1 MCRNVH
7 FGYIKISLRRFD
19 YMELPAVVIN
29 FKAYAQAM
37 GARAV
42 EIARAAERVRDET
55 GVNVI
60 VAPNAVDLVKVREA
74 VDIPVFAQHVD
85 AYMPGAHT
93 GSVLLEMLAEWGV
106 DGTIINHSER
116 QVNFSW
122 VEYVVHRARD
132 LGLEVIACA
141 ADEMIARAVSDLQ
154 PNAVAVEPPEL
165 IGTDISVSKAKP
177 DIIRKSVEAVHT
189 PVLVGAGVKTTE
201 DVQKAIELGAQ
212 GVLVASGVTKAKD
225 PRMAIMEL
233 AEGVIRAK
241 P

>member
-1 MCRNVH
+1 
-7 FGYIKISLRRFD
+7 
-19 YMELPAVVIN
+19 MELPAVVVN
-29 FKAYAQAM
+29 FKAYTQAM
-37 GARAV
+37 GGRAV
-42 EIARAAERVRDET
+42 ELAVAAERVRDET

-85 AYMPGAHT
+85 AYLPGART
-93 GSVLLEMLAEWGV
+93 GSILLEMLAEWGI

-122 VEYVVHRARD
+122 VEYVVRRAGE

-141 ADEMIARAVSDLQ
+141 PDEPVARAVSELQ

-165 IGTDISVSKAKP
+165 IGTDVSVSKAKP
-177 DIIRKSVEAVHT
+177 EVIRKSVEAVPV
-189 PVLVGAGVKTTE
+189 PVLVGAGVKTSE
-201 DVQKAIELGAQ
+201 DVQRAVELGAQ
-212 GVLVASGVTKAKD
+212 GVLVASGVVKAED
-225 PRMAIMEL
+225 PYAAMLAL
-233 AEGVIRAK
+233 AEGVIRGM

>member
-1 MCRNVH
+1 M
-7 FGYIKISLRRFD
+7 D
-19 YMELPAVVIN
+19 LPAVVIN

-37 GARAV
+37 GQRAI
-42 EIARAAERVRDET
+42 EIARAAEKVHNET
-55 GVNVI
+55 GVSVI

-85 AYMPGAHT
+85 AYQPGAHT
-93 GSVLLEMLAEWGV
+93 GSVLLEMLAEWGI

-132 LGLEVIACA
+132 LGLETIACA
-141 ADEMIARAVSDLQ
+141 ADEIIARAVSDLQ

-165 IGTDISVSKAKP
+165 IGTDISVSKARP
-177 DIIRKSVEAVHT
+177 EVITKSVEMVHA

-201 DVQKAIELGAQ
+201 DVKRAVELGAQ

-225 PRMAIMEL
+225 PYKAIMEL
-233 AEGVIRAK
+233 AEGIIQARHG
-241 P
+241 

>member
-1 MCRNVH
+1 MRSH
-7 FGYIKISLRRFD
+7 
-19 YMELPAVVIN
+19 YMDLPAVVIN

-42 EIARAAERVRDET
+42 EIAKAAERVHHET
-55 GVNVI
+55 GVSVI

-85 AYMPGAHT
+85 AYQPGAHT
-93 GSVLLEMLAEWGV
+93 GSVLLEMLAEWGI

-132 LGLEVIACA
+132 LHLEVIACA
-141 ADEMIARAVSDLQ
+141 ADEVIARAVSDLQ

-177 DIIRKSVEAVHT
+177 DIIRRSVELVHS

-201 DVQKAIELGAQ
+201 DVKKAVELGAQ
-212 GVLVASGVTKAKD
+212 GVLVASGVTKARD
-225 PRMAIMEL
+225 PYKAIMEL
-233 AEGVIRAK
+233 AEGIIQAR

>member
-1 MCRNVH
+1 M
-7 FGYIKISLRRFD
+7 D
-19 YMELPAVVIN
+19 LPAVVIN

-37 GARAV
+37 GSRAV
-42 EIARAAERVRDET
+42 EIARAAEKVHEET
-55 GVNVI
+55 GVPII

-85 AYMPGAHT
+85 AYRPGAHT
-93 GSVLLEMLAEWGV
+93 GSVLLEMLAEWGI
-106 DGTIINHSER
+106 DGTIINHSEH

-122 VEYVVHRARD
+122 VEYVVHHARE
-132 LGLEVIACA
+132 LELEVIACA

-177 DIIRKSVEAVHT
+177 EIIRKAVDLVRA
-189 PVLVGAGVKTTE
+189 PVLVGAGVKTAE
-201 DVQKAIELGAQ
+201 DVKKAVELGAQ
-212 GVLVASGVTKAKD
+212 GVLVASGVTKAKE
-225 PRMAIMEL
+225 PHKAIMEL
-233 AEGVIRAK
+233 AEGIIQAR

>member
-1 MCRNVH
+1 M
-7 FGYIKISLRRFD
+7 D
-19 YMELPAVVIN
+19 LPAVVIN

-42 EIARAAERVRDET
+42 DIARAAERVHDET
-55 GVNVI
+55 GVSVV
-60 VAPNAVDLVKVREA
+60 VAPNAVDLVRVREA

-85 AYMPGAHT
+85 AYQPGAHT
-93 GSVLLEMLAEWGV
+93 GSVLLEMLAEWGI
-106 DGTIINHSER
+106 DGTIINHSEH

-122 VEYVVHRARD
+122 VEYVVHRAHE
-132 LGLEVIACA
+132 LHLEVIACA
-141 ADEMIARAVSDLQ
+141 ADDAIARAVSDLQ

-177 DIIRKSVEAVHT
+177 EIIRRSVELVHA

-201 DVQKAIELGAQ
+201 DVKKAVELGAQ

-225 PRMAIMEL
+225 PYKAIMEL
-233 AEGVIRAK
+233 AEGIIRAL

>member
-1 MCRNVH
+1 M
-7 FGYIKISLRRFD
+7 D
-19 YMELPAVVIN
+19 LPAVVIN

-42 EIARAAERVRDET
+42 EIARAAEKVHEET
-55 GVNVI
+55 GVSVI

-85 AYMPGAHT
+85 AYQPGAHT
-93 GSVLLEMLAEWGV
+93 GSILLEMLAEWGI

-122 VEYVVHRARD
+122 VEYTVHRARQLD
-132 LGLEVIACA
+132 LEVIACA

-177 DIIRKSVEAVHT
+177 EIIQKAVDLVRA

-201 DVQKAIELGAQ
+201 DVKKAVELGAQ

-225 PRMAIMEL
+225 PYKAILGL
-233 AEGVIRAK
+233 AEGIIQAM

>member
-1 MCRNVH
+1 M
-7 FGYIKISLRRFD
+7 D
-19 YMELPAVVIN
+19 LPAVVIN

-37 GARAV
+37 GQRAV
-42 EIARAAERVRDET
+42 VIARAAERVHKET
-55 GVNVI
+55 GVSVI

-85 AYMPGAHT
+85 AYQPGAHT
-93 GSVLLEMLAEWGV
+93 GSVLLEMLAEWGI

-122 VEYVVHRARD
+122 AEYVVHRARD
-132 LGLEVIACA
+132 LGLETIACA
-141 ADEMIARAVSDLQ
+141 ADEIIARAVSDLQ

-165 IGTDISVSKAKP
+165 IGTDISVSKARP
-177 DIIRKSVEAVHT
+177 EVITKSVEMVHA

-201 DVQKAIELGAQ
+201 DVKRAVELGAQ

-225 PRMAIMEL
+225 PYKAIMEL
-233 AEGVIRAK
+233 AEGIIQARHG
-241 P
+241 

>member
-1 MCRNVH
+1 M
-7 FGYIKISLRRFD
+7 D
-19 YMELPAVVIN
+19 LPAVVIN

-42 EIARAAERVRDET
+42 EIARAAEKVHEET
-55 GVNVI
+55 GVSVI

-85 AYMPGAHT
+85 AYQPGAHT
-93 GSVLLEMLAEWGV
+93 GSILLEMLAEGGI

-122 VEYVVHRARD
+122 VEYIVHRARQLD
-132 LGLEVIACA
+132 LEVIACA

-165 IGTDISVSKAKP
+165 IGTDVSVSKAKP
-177 DIIRKSVEAVHT
+177 EIIRRAVDLVSA

-201 DVQKAIELGAQ
+201 DVRKAVELGAQ

-225 PRMAIMEL
+225 PYKAIMEL
-233 AEGVIRAK
+233 AEGIIQAR

>member
-1 MCRNVH
+1 M
-7 FGYIKISLRRFD
+7 D
-19 YMELPAVVIN
+19 LPAVVIN

-37 GARAV
+37 GSRAV
-42 EIARAAERVRDET
+42 EIARAAEKVHEET
-55 GVNVI
+55 GVPII

-85 AYMPGAHT
+85 AYQPGAHT
-93 GSVLLEMLAEWGV
+93 GSVLLEMLAEWGI
-106 DGTIINHSER
+106 DGTIINHSEH

-122 VEYVVHRARD
+122 VEYAVHRARE
-132 LGLEVIACA
+132 LELEVIACA

-177 DIIRKSVEAVHT
+177 EIIRKAVDLVRA
-189 PVLVGAGVKTTE
+189 PVLVGAGVKTAE
-201 DVQKAIELGAQ
+201 DVKKAVELGAQ

-225 PRMAIMEL
+225 PHKAIMEL
-233 AEGVIRAK
+233 AEGIIQAR